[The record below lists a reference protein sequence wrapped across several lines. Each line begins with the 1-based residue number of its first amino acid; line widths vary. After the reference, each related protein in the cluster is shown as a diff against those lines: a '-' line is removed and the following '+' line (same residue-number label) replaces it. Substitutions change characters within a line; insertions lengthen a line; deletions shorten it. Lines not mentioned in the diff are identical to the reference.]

1 MSVFVKQTATPC
13 AFTSSSSWVILSPI
27 EQSIKRKIEAVGT
40 PLKDWNIQINYG
52 IKTGCNEAFII
63 DEARRAEILSWC
75 RSAAERKR
83 TEQIIRPILRGRD
96 IKRYAYN
103 WAELYLLWIPWH
115 FPLHLDESITGAS
128 EKAEEEFRQQFP
140 AVYRH
145 LSFYKDA
152 LSKRNQSETGIR
164 YEWYA
169 LQRWGANYWDDF
181 AKPKIV
187 WAETMRIHRED
198 VSDFPRFSM
207 APDEIY
213 TDKTC
218 FIATGKQQELKVIL
232 GILNSKIGRYQ
243 LGSLVS
249 KMDDGGWLMQKI
261 FIEKVLIPQL
271 TEAYRH
277 TIVSLVDA
285 LLNSKLKSRSE
296 NDLDVFLY
304 GIYGL
309 AEDEIKHIEKI
320 TSAPL
325 TRRA

>member
-1 MSVFVKQTATPC
+1 MSVFVKRNATDC
-13 AFTSSSSWVILSPI
+13 HFVSSDSWVILSPI
-27 EQSIKRKIEAVGT
+27 EQSIKKKIEASGV
-40 PLKDWNIQINYG
+40 PLKDWGVNIYRG
-52 IKTGCNEAFII
+52 ILTGCNEAFII
-63 DEARRAEILSWC
+63 DQKRRDEILSWC
-75 RSAAERKR
+75 RDAAERKR

-187 WAETMRIHRED
+187 WADLARTGNAFIYDEEGFTSPNI
-198 VSDFPRFSM
+198 SM
-207 APDEIY
+207 SEPFLIIWLIAS
-213 TDKTC
+213 
-218 FIATGKQQELKVIL
+218 FIV
-232 GILNSKIGRYQ
+232 GIR
-243 LGSLVS
+243 
-249 KMDDGGWLMQKI
+249 
-261 FIEKVLIPQL
+261 
-271 TEAYRH
+271 T
-277 TIVSLVDA
+277 
-285 LLNSKLKSRSE
+285 SR
-296 NDLDVFLY
+296 N
-304 GIYGL
+304 I
-309 AEDEIKHIEKI
+309 
-320 TSAPL
+320 
-325 TRRA
+325 